1 MTRTSKTVNA
11 DAVDAPSAVESRRWL
26 ALAFIAA
33 SQLMVALDNTIVSI
47 ALPTI
52 QAELGISDADRQWVV
67 TAYTL
72 AFGGLLLLGGR
83 IVDAVGGR
91 RGFIVGMVGFAL
103 ASALG
108 GTAGSFELLVAAR
121 VMQGALAA
129 LLTPTA
135 LSLVSVMFGEPRE
148 RARAFA
154 IYGAIAGSGA
164 SAGLILGGLLT
175 EYASWRWCFYVNIPV
190 AMAAA
195 VGASSVLPKARPASG
210 VRLDIP
216 GAVLVTGGLVAVV
229 YASSAAVTAA
239 WASVGVVAPFAA
251 GIALLA
257 LFLAFEAR
265 VANPLLPLRLLR
277 DPNRAGANLAL
288 GLTLASLLG
297 VYLFLTYY
305 LQAALGFSPVQTGV
319 AFLPL
324 TLAIMVGAGA
334 IGSRLLPRVPPRVLM
349 VPGLLLAALG
359 TVIFTQVRLDSSY
372 LTLVLPGEILLG
384 LGLGCVFVPGIST
397 ATSRVDQ
404 RDAGIAAAVVN
415 ASQMIGGSI
424 GAALLN
430 TVAAAAAG
438 GYLAAHGGAD
448 PAAGLVH
455 GYSQAA
461 ALGAGLLV
469 VAAVS
474 AGILITAGRP
484 GKAVEQSA

>member
-1 MTRTSKTVNA
+1 M
-11 DAVDAPSAVESRRWL
+11 
-26 ALAFIAA
+26 
-33 SQLMVALDNTIVSI
+33 
-47 ALPTI
+47 
-52 QAELGISDADRQWVV
+52 QA
-67 TAYTL
+67 
-72 AFGGLLLLGGR
+72 
-83 IVDAVGGR
+83 
-91 RGFIVGMVGFAL
+91 
-103 ASALG
+103 
-108 GTAGSFELLVAAR
+108 
-121 VMQGALAA
+121 ALAA

-154 IYGAIAGSGA
+154 VYGAIAGSGA

-190 AMAAA
+190 AVVAA
-195 VGASSVLPKARPASG
+195 VGASIVLPKARPSSG
-210 VRLDIP
+210 MRLDIP

-229 YASSAAVTAA
+229 YASSAAVTAT
-239 WASVGVVAPFAA
+239 WTSASVVAPFAA

-257 LFLAFEAR
+257 LFLTVEAR

-277 DPNRAGANLAL
+277 DRNRAGANLAL

-305 LQAALGFSPVQTGV
+305 LQAVLGFSPVQTGV

-324 TLAIMVGAGA
+324 TLAVMVGAGA

-349 VPGLLLAALG
+349 VPGLLVAALG
-359 TVIFTQVRLDSSY
+359 VAIFTLVRVDSSY
-372 LTLVLPGEILLG
+372 FTLVLPGEILLG

-397 ATSRVDQ
+397 ATYRVDH
-404 RDAGIAAAVVN
+404 RDAGVAAAVVN

-430 TVAAAAAG
+430 TVAAAAAA
-438 GYLAAHGGAD
+438 GYLAANGGAD

-461 ALGAGLLV
+461 ALGAVLLV
-469 VAAVS
+469 VAAV
-474 AGILITAGRP
+474 TAGRP
-484 GKAVEQSA
+484 GKAAEQSGVTTVA